1 MDMVHIRLQL
11 NIKEMIYFDGEIISS
26 EEARVI
32 ITGRDLSLKKDLV
45 FSKSQYV
52 RDWQM
57 KTFNTLTLMCVDE
70 GIRWRAI
77 NGRYDI
83 DRGGARL
90 LRRHLTIVGQIDKFD
105 KIWKLLK

>member
-1 MDMVHIRLQL
+1 
-11 NIKEMIYFDGEIISS
+11 MIYFEGEIISS

-45 FSKSQYV
+45 FSKSPYI
-52 RDWQM
+52 RDWQIN
-57 KTFNTLTLMCVDE
+57 TFNTLTRMGVDE

-83 DRGGARL
+83 DRGAHL

-105 KIWKLLK
+105 KIWKLLKK